1 MTHVEPHE
9 KSQNGEPLSSSKSMS
24 SHSHGENPHTGD
36 PIYYDLAGVVVH
48 HGSGAGS
55 GHYTVLARHDT
66 HTTRHLGNIDDIV
79 SIDSD
84 ASLLSSTVWLKFD
97 DDKVVKILPEEVKQ
111 SSGYLFFYR
120 KKSRQ
125 PINRGENKD

>member
-1 MTHVEPHE
+1 M
-9 KSQNGEPLSSSKSMS
+9 
-24 SHSHGENPHTGD
+24 
-36 PIYYDLAGVVVH
+36 H
-48 HGSGAGS
+48 HGPGAGS
-55 GHYTVLARHDT
+55 GHYAVCARHDT
-66 HTTRHLGNIDDIV
+66 HTARHLGNIDDIV

-125 PINRGENKD
+125 PLHRGANKD